1 MQMLYK
7 HLFNYD
13 NTLIYKYTTTILS
26 PLPCLYSLS
35 LSLSLSL
42 RGMELKAVV
51 EKFQVQ
57 SFKMAETMKDQVKS
71 IIIMTVLANE
81 THAG

>member
-1 MQMLYK
+1 MITHLYTNIQQQ
-7 HLFNYD
+7 FC
-13 NTLIYKYTTTILS
+13 
-26 PLPCLYSLS
+26 LPCLVST

>member
-1 MQMLYK
+1 MITHLYTNIQQQ
-7 HLFNYD
+7 FC
-13 NTLIYKYTTTILS
+13 
-26 PLPCLYSLS
+26 LPCLVSTLS